1 MLKKAA
7 EFLKEIDNK
16 KTLIIFDTDGDGI
29 GSAAILAKT
38 IKRLFKKMPEA
49 MPANHGL
56 SFIDSSMVKKI
67 KSKKFDAIITVDA
80 AVDEKPEYVLELA
93 KKSRILIIDHHQI
106 HRNLNNSKILHV
118 NPNLWKTKFVSYKYC
133 TSKIVYDICSKLTNI
148 EDLDWL
154 AGIGIVNDKSE
165 DTWKGFLKGVYKKY
179 KISSPKLRLTNDII
193 TSGYCYSGRKGVM
206 TGYRAC
212 LETSSPVDILR
223 AKTNNT
229 RRLKKFYDIIEGE
242 IVSEMKNWKRNAEI
256 IEDKKLIILK
266 LNTKFSISSPI
277 STKISFEKP
286 HYTVLV
292 IRKNGKVIYMSL
304 RRQDKEVDCGRIAE
318 KVIKNL
324 NNASGGGHCL
334 HSDTLIILKNGK
346 IDKLKDVMENDNVES
361 INFRNLNYEYS
372 RCTKKFNGID
382 KNTLYEVGT
391 TYGLSLLASPEHR
404 VFSIKSTNNDIKV
417 VEKKIKDLKLGDLI
431 ASVNR
436 TNPVCSIQ
444 PTPDVS
450 DIIKRAKDKGHR
462 WKRVEIPKQL
472 NKGLAQFLGYLIGDG
487 HIEDN
492 DVVEL
497 RDERL
502 EVLREY
508 EKIANK
514 IFKCDCSISK
524 LKNKNCWRMRLF
536 SSTIAVFMDRL
547 RNSFYLVEKSPN
559 DVVLSFIRGIF
570 DAECYA
576 SKNEV
581 TIEMKDTDFIS
592 KLQMLLLRFGIHAS
606 KSKHKYYRLS
616 IRGESLNNFKEI
628 GLTAKDKMYKLNN
641 FKFKVSRL
649 IPIKWG
655 ELKKYIKNRYN
666 YEISPRR
673 DDSRYISKIALDNAK
688 KVNRE
693 HIFDD
698 IEKLFNINWVKVKK
712 IKIMKKPI
720 VLQDMETTYRNY
732 IANGIIVH
740 NSPAAGIHI
749 MSKDWKIFRKRVLEL
764 L

>member
-38 IKRLFKKMPEA
+38 MKRIFKRMPEA

-292 IRKNGKVIYMSL
+292 IRKNGKVFYMSL

-324 NNASGGGHCL
+324 KDASGGGH
-334 HSDTLIILKNGK
+334 I
-346 IDKLKDVMENDNVES
+346 
-361 INFRNLNYEYS
+361 
-372 RCTKKFNGID
+372 
-382 KNTLYEVGT
+382 
-391 TYGLSLLASPEHR
+391 
-404 VFSIKSTNNDIKV
+404 
-417 VEKKIKDLKLGDLI
+417 
-431 ASVNR
+431 
-436 TNPVCSIQ
+436 
-444 PTPDVS
+444 
-450 DIIKRAKDKGHR
+450 
-462 WKRVEIPKQL
+462 
-472 NKGLAQFLGYLIGDG
+472 
-487 HIEDN
+487 
-492 DVVEL
+492 
-497 RDERL
+497 
-502 EVLREY
+502 
-508 EKIANK
+508 
-514 IFKCDCSISK
+514 
-524 LKNKNCWRMRLF
+524 
-536 SSTIAVFMDRL
+536 
-547 RNSFYLVEKSPN
+547 
-559 DVVLSFIRGIF
+559 
-570 DAECYA
+570 
-576 SKNEV
+576 
-581 TIEMKDTDFIS
+581 
-592 KLQMLLLRFGIHAS
+592 
-606 KSKHKYYRLS
+606 
-616 IRGESLNNFKEI
+616 
-628 GLTAKDKMYKLNN
+628 
-641 FKFKVSRL
+641 
-649 IPIKWG
+649 
-655 ELKKYIKNRYN
+655 
-666 YEISPRR
+666 
-673 DDSRYISKIALDNAK
+673 
-688 KVNRE
+688 
-693 HIFDD
+693 
-698 IEKLFNINWVKVKK
+698 
-712 IKIMKKPI
+712 
-720 VLQDMETTYRNY
+720 
-732 IANGIIVH
+732 
-740 NSPAAGIHI
+740 PAAGIHI